1 MNDQKNLYPF
11 DPEFIEVSFNAMPGA
26 DEPVIVSHR
35 LRKPT
40 TAQLLE
46 REKSVQVTIRELT
59 AREEHIEVTEED
71 ANVALWNEIAVA
83 VKGYR
88 GKAEWTDLTALD
100 RQLMRAAHKQ
110 AAVRAMY
117 SGTVAVIG
125 SDNEVSIG
133 GDEWTVRQSI
143 GPDPDNPRFV
153 VDHVLREPTESERAA
168 FRKRASK
175 VSFVRGS
182 RRPQTKIT
190 VDLGAF
196 IQLYD
201 SLIIDVRGATVGGE
215 PYFPEGAKSAFL
227 AAIDPTWKRQVVQKL
242 MDAIEAALL
251 D

>member
-1 MNDQKNLYPF
+1 MKTQEDLYPF

-40 TAQLLE
+40 VAQMLE

-59 AREEHIEVTEED
+59 SREEHIEVTEED
-71 ANVALWNEIAVA
+71 ANTALWNDIAVA

-88 GKAEWTDLTALD
+88 GKSDWADLTPLD
-100 RQLMRAAHKQ
+100 KQVMRAAHKQ
-110 AAVRAMY
+110 AAIRAMY
-117 SGTVAVIG
+117 SGSVSIVG
-125 SDNEVSIG
+125 SENEVSIG

-153 VDHVLREPTESERAA
+153 VDHVLREPGEAERSA

-190 VDLGAF
+190 VDLGAY

-201 SLIIDVRGATVGGE
+201 SLIVDVRGATVGGE

-227 AAIDPTWKRQVVQKL
+227 AAIDPTWKRQVIQKL

>member
-1 MNDQKNLYPF
+1 MSELYPF

-26 DEPVIVSHR
+26 DEPVIVAHK

-40 TAQLLE
+40 VAQLLE
-46 REKSVQVTIRELT
+46 REKGVQVTIRELT
-59 AREEHIEVTEED
+59 PREEHIEVTEEA
-71 ANVALWNEIAVA
+71 ANIALWNDIIVA

-88 GKAEWTDLTALD
+88 DKPEWTPLD
-100 RQLMRAAHKQ
+100 DSEKQMMRAAHKV
-110 AAVRAMY
+110 AAIRAMY
-117 SGTVAVIG
+117 TGAVSVVG
-125 SDNEVSIG
+125 GESEVSIG
-133 GDEWTVRQSI
+133 GDEWTIRQTI
-143 GPDPDNPRFV
+143 GPDPDSPRFTI
-153 VDHVLREPTESERAA
+153 DHILREPSESERAA

-182 RRPQTKIT
+182 RRPQTRIS
-190 VDLGAF
+190 VDLGAY

-201 SLIIDVRGATVGGE
+201 SLIIDVQGATVGGE
-215 PYFPEGAKSAFL
+215 PFFPEGARAAFI